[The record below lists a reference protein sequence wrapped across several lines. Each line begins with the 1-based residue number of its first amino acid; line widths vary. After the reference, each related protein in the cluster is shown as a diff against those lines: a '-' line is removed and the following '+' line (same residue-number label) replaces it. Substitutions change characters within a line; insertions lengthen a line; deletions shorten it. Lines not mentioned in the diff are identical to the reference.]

1 MSDNLRIRT
10 TPNGSDN
17 YLNVKIEQDF
27 DFIEI
32 LSLNISQD
40 KVYETFCSDYGV
52 IVGRVVINSGFG
64 VPNVK
69 VSVFIPIDDIDKTNP
84 HISGLYP
91 YETVNDKNSSG
102 IRYNLLPK
110 ESDSQDS
117 CYTPIGTFPA
127 KREVLDNP
135 EMLYVYKKYYKFT
148 TQTNYAGDFMIFG
161 VPLGN
166 HVVHVDMDISNIGIA
181 SQRPYD
187 LIDQGTPQKMFYS
200 PTKFK
205 SNVNINSLPQVKSA
219 TASVNVQPFWG
230 DLNNCQIGIN
240 RLDFDMNYNI
250 RPSAMFTGG
259 IFGDNEKNSINK
271 GCRPRKAVGRIC
283 EQMPSEGTIEMIRKT
298 VDGNIES
305 FDVDGGRV
313 IDNHGAWAYQIPMN
327 LDYVVTDESGEII
340 PSEDP
345 NIGIPTRARVRFKI
359 SMDEGGGLG
368 RLRTRAKYLVPH
380 NPKNVSELD
389 FNFDNTTNDSS
400 FTDLHWNKIYTVKN
414 FISKT
419 KKLGDLFSGSQN
431 YLAVKDVDACIGDKN
446 PFPFNRTFTS
456 GDVLFTILCTIL
468 FLISLIAWIFNSV
481 ICFLRGVCIPFVDYC
496 PFGGLPTIDLLC
508 PADDGERYFS
518 PGCRDSKDDFM
529 RCIEAVLAEK
539 LGLYQFD
546 FYNDWINGSLF
557 FFLLKYKRKRNGS
570 AKFCETYCEDFD
582 DNSINPCRNNGL
594 FDSTFNT
601 DSDSKF
607 IPFNSG
613 HIVKYNDELFY
624 APLILGGN
632 SYKLHSTDVVN
643 LGAVFECDWQGFPK
657 IINYL
662 QSTTYKLPPLIA
674 EASETA
680 EKQKSITSGMFSSSG
695 GGYVGGDGLFFD
707 VNCLDGVVFNNRQAA
722 NIRRLCEL
730 SVDIPETIHDN
741 EPTRTAVS
749 IYDIYDVDDTIETA
763 VSIHKYTRDAFTL
776 LNITGS
782 SISTYPPIYPVPD
795 LNNINLGTSFNV
807 TTTSKLSVTH
817 SDGSLYSQFRNYF
830 DNAGVEEDMAFQA
843 LGGSYYMYFGLLPGK
858 TGLDKL
864 NSKYFTPCI
873 ATNHDD
879 YVIRTNV
886 SNTSSSNGVDGSIQL
901 TFIGGTA
908 PFTYTVK
915 GINYTSG
922 PNTVS
927 STDTITGLAVGVYT
941 ITAIDALNTVIIKD
955 VIVSPPLGLSCGFLI
970 FDQLSGATA
979 NNGSV
984 QISQLFGG
992 TSGVN
997 GYTLTVTNK
1006 SGTVNRVYTNASIA
1020 NTSPIRGLSADTY
1033 TFTVTDSSNPVKV
1046 YSQEIPLIAP
1056 AQLKIGDLNLDNG
1069 DCFCHGNINPVITGG
1084 ITPYKITYETINTTP
1099 YNGSTAYMDGNV
1111 FTGTSITGLTY
1122 SNRNINNLCK
1132 AQYKITVK
1140 DKYGYI
1146 VTKNFNIDGVNSPLT
1161 FIQPQPRVIT
1171 NSGTAYLVYVPY
1183 DGISGGGG
1191 GYSINPSPD
1200 SSLGVCGEGYD
1211 INGQYQQR
1219 MCGFISWPD
1228 KITVTDVNN
1237 CSILL
1242 KNS

>member
-508 PADDGERYFS
+508 PADDGER
-518 PGCRDSKDDFM
+518 
-529 RCIEAVLAEK
+529 
-539 LGLYQFD
+539 
-546 FYNDWINGSLF
+546 
-557 FFLLKYKRKRNGS
+557 
-570 AKFCETYCEDFD
+570 
-582 DNSINPCRNNGL
+582 
-594 FDSTFNT
+594 
-601 DSDSKF
+601 
-607 IPFNSG
+607 
-613 HIVKYNDELFY
+613 
-624 APLILGGN
+624 
-632 SYKLHSTDVVN
+632 
-643 LGAVFECDWQGFPK
+643 
-657 IINYL
+657 
-662 QSTTYKLPPLIA
+662 
-674 EASETA
+674 
-680 EKQKSITSGMFSSSG
+680 
-695 GGYVGGDGLFFD
+695 
-707 VNCLDGVVFNNRQAA
+707 
-722 NIRRLCEL
+722 
-730 SVDIPETIHDN
+730 
-741 EPTRTAVS
+741 
-749 IYDIYDVDDTIETA
+749 
-763 VSIHKYTRDAFTL
+763 
-776 LNITGS
+776 
-782 SISTYPPIYPVPD
+782 
-795 LNNINLGTSFNV
+795 
-807 TTTSKLSVTH
+807 
-817 SDGSLYSQFRNYF
+817 
-830 DNAGVEEDMAFQA
+830 
-843 LGGSYYMYFGLLPGK
+843 
-858 TGLDKL
+858 
-864 NSKYFTPCI
+864 
-873 ATNHDD
+873 
-879 YVIRTNV
+879 
-886 SNTSSSNGVDGSIQL
+886 
-901 TFIGGTA
+901 
-908 PFTYTVK
+908 
-915 GINYTSG
+915 
-922 PNTVS
+922 
-927 STDTITGLAVGVYT
+927 
-941 ITAIDALNTVIIKD
+941 
-955 VIVSPPLGLSCGFLI
+955 
-970 FDQLSGATA
+970 
-979 NNGSV
+979 
-984 QISQLFGG
+984 
-992 TSGVN
+992 
-997 GYTLTVTNK
+997 
-1006 SGTVNRVYTNASIA
+1006 
-1020 NTSPIRGLSADTY
+1020 
-1033 TFTVTDSSNPVKV
+1033 
-1046 YSQEIPLIAP
+1046 
-1056 AQLKIGDLNLDNG
+1056 
-1069 DCFCHGNINPVITGG
+1069 
-1084 ITPYKITYETINTTP
+1084 
-1099 YNGSTAYMDGNV
+1099 
-1111 FTGTSITGLTY
+1111 
-1122 SNRNINNLCK
+1122 
-1132 AQYKITVK
+1132 
-1140 DKYGYI
+1140 
-1146 VTKNFNIDGVNSPLT
+1146 
-1161 FIQPQPRVIT
+1161 
-1171 NSGTAYLVYVPY
+1171 
-1183 DGISGGGG
+1183 
-1191 GYSINPSPD
+1191 
-1200 SSLGVCGEGYD
+1200 
-1211 INGQYQQR
+1211 
-1219 MCGFISWPD
+1219 
-1228 KITVTDVNN
+1228 
-1237 CSILL
+1237 
-1242 KNS
+1242 